1 LKKEIKKLQRFRDQ
15 VKQWAASND
24 VKDKNPLLEA
34 RRRIEVEMER
44 FKVIEKETKT
54 KAFSKEGL
62 AAARVAKDPKEKAKD
77 EARDWIAAAIEE
89 MNAQI
94 ETFEGEIDSLTSN
107 SRKKSSKTSGGN
119 SRLTHLEESM
129 SRHHQHIARLELCS
143 KLVEDDALEPAD
155 AEDLKDLV
163 EDYLERNQDDFD
175 EFAEPE
181 DMYAD
186 LDMDELEELAARN
199 KASSVN
205 IAAELALAAKADGG
219 VSAKK
224 PAESAKPAG
233 ETAGA
238 GSGKDEDGAK
248 EAATHRDGGA
258 KAPKGHEAPASA
270 KKPIPAPVGKAGVL
284 GGGSGL
290 PAPLGLPRD
299 GGGDGGGGK
308 AIPGPK
314 GASAANPREGALGG
328 NGGSWGAPGGG
339 GADGRDQGQGPGSG
353 LQQQQSWSFPPGGG
367 GDGARDGTGTLGDS
381 RNGPGPGPAYAA
393 TSPTPPAPG
402 SSKFPLPVPGGRVPQ
417 NAQNAGPAARTQ
429 PTGLGSPQ
437 PGSGPGS
444 GSSGSPGGK
453 GLPAPLAFPK
463 SASGSVQHHPPSAEG
478 RSRGEVEGRV
488 SGDAST
494 ETTGEREAANDGL
507 FALPPAL
514 AELLEESL
522 GAGAGAPRFGEGPGG
537 PGSGAAAERETHEHT
552 NTNDGLFA
560 RRVPGVMLGGLTHH
574 DPAVNLRLLEASHR
588 VLPGAADGAWSA
600 RRRDPPSVAT
610 PPSYPTTAPPVLE
623 NPALFE
629 RLDADALFF
638 TFYYQ
643 QGTARQYLAAREL
656 KRANWRFHKKHAAW
670 FARQEEPKAS
680 TDLYEQGAYI
690 YFDASSSDAAGVAG
704 GWCQRS
710 KPDFVFHYS
719 QLESELV

>member
-1 LKKEIKKLQRFRDQ
+1 MKKEIKKLQRFRDQ

-24 VKDKNPLLEA
+24 VKDKNPLLDA

-94 ETFEGEIDSLTSN
+94 ETFEGEIDSLTSS

-129 SRHHQHIARLELCS
+129 SRHHQHIARLELCE

-186 LDMDELEELAARN
+186 LDLDELEELAARN

-205 IAAELALAAKADGG
+205 IAAELALAAKADGGATAG

-258 KAPKGHEAPASA
+258 KAPKGNEAPASA

-290 PAPLGLPRD
+290 PAPLGMPRD

-339 GADGRDQGQGPGSG
+339 GADGSG
-353 LQQQQSWSFPPGGG
+353 LQQQQS
-367 GDGARDGTGTLGDS
+367 
-381 RNGPGPGPAYAA
+381 
-393 TSPTPPAPG
+393 
-402 SSKFPLPVPGGRVPQ
+402 
-417 NAQNAGPAARTQ
+417 
-429 PTGLGSPQ
+429 
-437 PGSGPGS
+437 
-444 GSSGSPGGK
+444 
-453 GLPAPLAFPK
+453 
-463 SASGSVQHHPPSAEG
+463 
-478 RSRGEVEGRV
+478 
-488 SGDAST
+488 
-494 ETTGEREAANDGL
+494 
-507 FALPPAL
+507 
-514 AELLEESL
+514 
-522 GAGAGAPRFGEGPGG
+522 
-537 PGSGAAAERETHEHT
+537 
-552 NTNDGLFA
+552 
-560 RRVPGVMLGGLTHH
+560 
-574 DPAVNLRLLEASHR
+574 
-588 VLPGAADGAWSA
+588 
-600 RRRDPPSVAT
+600 
-610 PPSYPTTAPPVLE
+610 
-623 NPALFE
+623 
-629 RLDADALFF
+629 
-638 TFYYQ
+638 
-643 QGTARQYLAAREL
+643 
-656 KRANWRFHKKHAAW
+656 
-670 FARQEEPKAS
+670 
-680 TDLYEQGAYI
+680 
-690 YFDASSSDAAGVAG
+690 
-704 GWCQRS
+704 
-710 KPDFVFHYS
+710 
-719 QLESELV
+719 

>member
-1 LKKEIKKLQRFRDQ
+1 MKKEIKKLQRFRDQ

-24 VKDKNPLLEA
+24 VKDKNPLLDA

-94 ETFEGEIDSLTSN
+94 ETFEGEIDSLTSS

-129 SRHHQHIARLELCS
+129 SRHHQHIARLELCE

-186 LDMDELEELAARN
+186 LDLDELEELAARN

-205 IAAELALAAKADGG
+205 IAAELALAAKADGGATAG

-258 KAPKGHEAPASA
+258 KAPKGNEAPASA

-290 PAPLGLPRD
+290 PAPLGPPRD
-299 GGGDGGGGK
+299 GGGDGAQNGGK

-314 GASAANPREGALGG
+314 GANSAANPREGALGG

-339 GADGRDQGQGPGSG
+339 GADGSG

-367 GDGARDGTGTLGDS
+367 GEGDS
-381 RNGPGPGPAYAA
+381 RTGPAYAA

-417 NAQNAGPAARTQ
+417 GSASAARAQ

-444 GSSGSPGGK
+444 GTSGSPGGK

-463 SASGSVQHHPPSAEG
+463 SASGSVQHQPPSGAEG
-478 RSRGEVEGRV
+478 RSQKEVEGRV
-488 SGDAST
+488 SVSG
-494 ETTGEREAANDGL
+494 ETTNETTEREANDGL

-522 GAGAGAPRFGEGPGG
+522 GAGAATPRFGDGPGG
-537 PGSGAAAERETHEHT
+537 PGGGPSAERETRERT
-552 NTNDGLFA
+552 NTNDGSFA

-600 RRRDPPSVAT
+600 RRREPPSVAT